1 MHPINFVF
9 DIDDTLVLHFDKKEW
24 KKQTEEIVELYGEEF
39 LEKHTVW
46 AIDYPHY
53 IFPGIPTLWRWL
65 YGQGHRLAMF
75 SSAVQERNEELA
87 DNLMP
92 IVFGKEAPKVRPRIK
107 VLSRKDC
114 FDTRLTG
121 HMFDFQP
128 IFSGNYKKVLSGV
141 VVPPEEMPWSFLI
154 DDDRSYMAL
163 HEEYNYIRV
172 ETGLSLSPLSA
183 DSFKDHAYLYK
194 AFYMAGLFKA
204 IFERIEAEHVTAVEA
219 AKFIQIDSSG
229 QPFDVSFFYHSTI
242 NDIRFYEE
250 GERILSTV
258 DPEVRI
264 PEKVMRRMKAND
276 YDTERE

>member
-24 KKQTEEIVELYGEEF
+24 KKQTEEVVELYGEKF
-39 LEKHTVW
+39 LENHTVW
-46 AIDYPHY
+46 AIDYPHF
-53 IFPGIPTLWRWL
+53 IFPGIPALWRWL
-65 YGQGHRLAMF
+65 YGMGHCIAMF
-75 SSAVQERNEELA
+75 SSAVKERNEELA
-87 DNLMP
+87 DNLAP
-92 IVFGKEAPKVRPRIK
+92 IVFGDQAAVVRPRIK
-107 VLSRKDC
+107 VFSRLDC
-114 FDTRLTG
+114 FDTYLTENQQE
-121 HMFDFQP
+121 HQP
-128 IFSGNYKKVLSGV
+128 IFFGNKKKVLSGV

-183 DSFKDHAYLYK
+183 YSFKDHAYFYK

-204 IFERIEAEHVTAVEA
+204 IFDRIEAEHVTAVEA
-219 AKFIQIDSSG
+219 AKYIQIDSTG
-229 QPFDVSFFYHSTI
+229 QAFDRSFFYLSTI

-250 GERILSTV
+250 GERILSSV
-258 DPEVRI
+258 DPEARI

-276 YDTERE
+276 YRYGP